1 MKDNKNIAIVD
12 TTDIKH
18 IIDELRLLN
27 TDILAKLVNK
37 DKSFHDALNKMN
49 NWLDLRTKVI
59 QQLDRI
65 GHYLNDRI
73 ENNEQKLTNT
83 FNLLA
88 QIEKPL
94 TIAISDFN
102 ELTKKIEDNEFLNKY
117 LKNLNSTISLVHNNF
132 RNSINNESDS
142 TKSNI
147 NSKFEVINKSLEN
160 NMKKIM
166 EKINSEFV
174 TLNRKI
180 NKDSIS
186 VDAERL
192 TNLNNSISKSLK
204 NINTFNDSVK
214 KLQKQYFILIAVS
227 SFFGG
232 VLISSTL
239 IWLIINKL

>member
-1 MKDNKNIAIVD
+1 MKDNKNIAIIE
-12 TTDIKH
+12 TKNIETIINELR
-18 IIDELRLLN
+18 IID
-27 TDILAKLVNK
+27 TKILSKLYDK
-37 DKSFHDALNKMN
+37 DNSLYNVLEEMNSWLEFRTGTITYLNKMAHVLNFTITN
-49 NWLDLRTKVI
+49 NRK
-59 QQLDRI
+59 
-65 GHYLNDRI
+65 N
-73 ENNEQKLTNT
+73 LTDT
-83 FNLLA
+83 VNLLA
-88 QIEKPL
+88 KIEKPL

-117 LKNLNSTISLVHNNF
+117 LKNLNSAISLVHNNF

-239 IWLIINKL
+239 TWLIINKL